1 MSGSRPF
8 PTPVPASETLAVWQE
23 HRGVN
28 WVTRDDGKLFERR
41 PGERMFALV
50 QGQTESE
57 RVIRLIERQLNGGR
71 ELSPPYQP
79 KRHLHPAPWRER
91 PDHQHHDPE
100 PVSGAAVIPP
110 TITGDTAGET
120 SGEEG

>member
-28 WVTRDDGKLFERR
+28 WVTRDDGLVFERR

-71 ELSPPYQP
+71 ELSPPYEP
-79 KRHLHPAPWRER
+79 KRHLHPAPWRE
-91 PDHQHHDPE
+91 HHHAE
-100 PVSGAAVIPP
+100 PSSEPAVIQP
-110 TITGDTAGET
+110 TTIGET
-120 SGEEG
+120 EG